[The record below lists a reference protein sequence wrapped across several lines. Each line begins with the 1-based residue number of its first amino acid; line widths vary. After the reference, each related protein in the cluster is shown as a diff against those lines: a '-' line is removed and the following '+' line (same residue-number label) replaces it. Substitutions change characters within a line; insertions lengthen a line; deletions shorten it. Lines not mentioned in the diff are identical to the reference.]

1 MDFERIKAAKKE
13 SALYMVNEITHI
25 IKTFDKR
32 EPGSKGETDAINYMK
47 ETLEPIADD
56 VKTESFQVTPRAFFG
71 WIYFTVSIA
80 LAGYICLYFLPV
92 LTVVLFLL
100 AFSFLIGEFLL
111 YREIVDPVFPKAVS
125 HNLTAVIKPKG
136 EVKRRVL
143 INGHPDAAYEWPV
156 NYHLGGA
163 AFVAHFVIT
172 MLGCIYVV
180 VLAIISIAI
189 NGVEF
194 HLLTA
199 GWLRTACLVSLVFI
213 PFFIGMYFLSNE
225 RRVVDG
231 ANDNLTGCYLGIA
244 LLKAMKDNNVELE
257 NTEVGVL
264 ITGSEEAGLRGAKAW
279 CKEHA
284 EEYKND
290 GVETIIF
297 SFDTIREARFLSVNT
312 RDLNN
317 LVKSDKYACDLFK
330 KAADNIGIY
339 CGEGTVPFG
348 ATDNA
353 AFNQAGLR
361 SAGITALDHNLRNY
375 YHTRRDTYDN
385 LDADCLAD
393 TFAVLAEAIR
403 EFDAGE

>member
-1 MDFERIKAAKKE
+1 MDFESVKAAKKE

-56 VKTESFQVTPRAFFG
+56 VKMESFQVTPRAFFG

-80 LAGYICLYFLPV
+80 LAGYICLYFLPI

-111 YREIVDPVFPKAVS
+111 YREVVDPVFPKAVS
-125 HNLTAVIKPKG
+125 HNLTAVIRPKG

-156 NYHLGGA
+156 NYHFGGA

>member
-47 ETLEPIADD
+47 ESLEPIADD

-80 LAGYICLYFLPV
+80 LAGYICLYFLPI

-111 YREIVDPVFPKAVS
+111 YREVVDPVFPKAVS

-330 KAADNIGIY
+330 KAADNIGIH

>member
-47 ETLEPIADD
+47 ESLEPIADD
-56 VKTESFQVTPRAFFG
+56 VKTESFQVAPRAFFG

-111 YREIVDPVFPKAVS
+111 YREVVDPVFPKAVS
-125 HNLTAVIKPKG
+125 HNLTAVIRPKG

-156 NYHLGGA
+156 NYHFGGA

-330 KAADNIGIY
+330 KAADNIGIH

>member
-1 MDFERIKAAKKE
+1 MDFESVKAAKKE

-47 ETLEPIADD
+47 ETLKPIADD
-56 VKTESFQVTPRAFFG
+56 VKTESFQVAPRAFFG

-80 LAGYICLYFLPV
+80 LAGYICLYFLPI

-125 HNLTAVIKPKG
+125 HNLTAVIRPKG

-156 NYHLGGA
+156 NYHFGGA

-330 KAADNIGIY
+330 KAADNIGIH

>member
-1 MDFERIKAAKKE
+1 MDFESVKAAKKE

-47 ETLEPIADD
+47 ESLEPIADD

-92 LTVVLFLL
+92 LTVVLFLF

-330 KAADNIGIY
+330 KAADNIGIH